1 MKPTK
6 TEATDKVAKAPQSN
20 SERQAALKKKRLE
33 SGLVRVE
40 IYATPEHKIKILEYA
55 ASLKT

>member
-1 MKPTK
+1 MSNEKG
-6 TEATDKVAKAPQSN
+6 AKAPKSN
-20 SERQAALKKKRLE
+20 SERQAELKKKRLE

-40 IYATPEHKIKILEYA
+40 IYATPEHKIKILEFA